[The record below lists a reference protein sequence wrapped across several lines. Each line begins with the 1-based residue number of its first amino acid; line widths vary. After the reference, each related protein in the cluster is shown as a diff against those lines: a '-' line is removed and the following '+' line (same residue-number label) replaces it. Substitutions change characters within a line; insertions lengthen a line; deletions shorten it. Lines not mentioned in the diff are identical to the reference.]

1 LAKKGWGR
9 KIAALEPFSTV
20 LGEGTLLSVCC
31 VRHSFA
37 IASAAI
43 ACAAAITP
51 ARAEISISSCPEAH
65 AAGET
70 VQAAAARDGAT
81 LRLQDGRE
89 VRLAGVIAAT
99 ELDGD
104 RAAAIRAT
112 EDLNTRIAGKALTL
126 FGQAGADRYGR
137 LIAQVAIGDTG
148 WLQADLVSGGSLRVA
163 PESSEISCARP
174 LLGLEAKARTAGRGL
189 WHEAAFGIEQAG
201 NLDSLTQNLGR
212 FAVVEGVIARVG
224 ETKSRTYLD
233 FGRRY
238 NRDFSIMIPRSA
250 RAGFAAAG
258 IDLKYLRGKHV
269 RVRGV
274 LFSSGGPAIEIRKPA
289 SLEILGDGT

>member
-1 LAKKGWGR
+1 
-9 KIAALEPFSTV
+9 V
-20 LGEGTLLSVCC
+20 LSVCC

-37 IASAAI
+37 IASTAV
-43 ACAAAITP
+43 ACAAAISS
-51 ARAEISISSCPEAH
+51 ACAENTLPLCSEAH
-65 AAGET
+65 VLAT
-70 VQAAAARDGAT
+70 VQAATARDGAT

-89 VRLAGVIAAT
+89 VRLAGVVAAND
-99 ELDGD
+99 LDGD
-104 RAAAIRAT
+104 RTAAVRAA
-112 EDLNTRIAGKALTL
+112 ENLNARTAGKELTL
-126 FGQAGADRYGR
+126 FGRGGTDRYGR
-137 LIAQVAIGDTG
+137 LVAQVAVKDAG
-148 WLQADLVSGGSLRVA
+148 WLQAALVSDGSLRVA
-163 PESSEISCARP
+163 PEASETSCAKP
-174 LLGLEAKARTAGRGL
+174 LLDLEAKARAADKGV
-189 WHEAAFGIEQAG
+189 WQEAKFGVEQAG
-201 NLDSLTQNLGR
+201 DIDSLTKVLGR

-238 NRDFSIMIPRSA
+238 SRDFSIMIPRSA

-258 IDLKYLRGKHV
+258 IDLKRLRGQHV

>member
-1 LAKKGWGR
+1 M
-9 KIAALEPFSTV
+9 
-20 LGEGTLLSVCC
+20 
-31 VRHSFA
+31 
-37 IASAAI
+37 
-43 ACAAAITP
+43 P
-51 ARAEISISSCPEAH
+51 ARAEIPISSCPEARD
-65 AAGET
+65 ALET
-70 VQAAAARDGAT
+70 VQATSARDGAT

-89 VRLAGVIAAT
+89 VRLAGVVAAN

-104 RAAAIRAT
+104 SAAARAA
-112 EDLNTRIAGKALTL
+112 EMLNARIAGKALTL
-126 FGQAGADRYGR
+126 FGRAGTDRYGR
-137 LIAQVAIGDTG
+137 LVAQVAVKDGTG
-148 WLQADLVSGGSLRVA
+148 WLQAELVSDGSLRVA
-163 PESSEISCARP
+163 PEASKISCAQP
-174 LLGLEAKARTAGRGL
+174 LLGLEAKARAGHQGL
-189 WHEAAFGIEQAG
+189 WQEARFAVEQADNIG
-201 NLDSLTQNLGR
+201 SLTQASGR

-224 ETKSRTYLD
+224 ETASRTYLD

-258 IDLKYLRGKHV
+258 IDLKRLRGKHV